1 MFHFK
6 FINKKRVIYSDF
18 IPETEHFF
26 TTRETVIRSQ
36 EEDMHELVEANKQD
50 IANYLK
56 IDKDLLI
63 SPTQTH
69 TSNVRIASKRIKK
82 YPNTDALIDDDSSI
96 AIYLNFADCTP
107 VILYDKKHNVGAIA
121 HAGWRGTA
129 GQIVQ
134 KTVDLMK
141 EEYYTSTKDLYA
153 VIGPTIAICCYGVG
167 EDVFEQLKDS
177 VSVIEPYNRQIYE
190 KIYVDLKGINKQ
202 QLLDIGVARQNI
214 DVCPYCTS
222 CNNDMFFS
230 YRKEQG
236 ATSRHSAILKIKEH
250 KIKRPI

>member
-1 MFHFK
+1 MFHIK
-6 FINKKRVIYSDF
+6 FINKKRVIYSDL

-36 EEDMHELVEANKQD
+36 EDDMQELVQINKDD
-50 IANYLK
+50 IANYLNL
-56 IDKDLLI
+56 DKNFLI

-69 TSNVRIASKRIKK
+69 TNNVRLASKRIKV
-82 YPNTDALIDDDSSI
+82 YPNTDALIDDDATI

-107 VILYDKKHNVGAIA
+107 IILYDKKHNVGAVV
-121 HAGWRGTA
+121 HAGWRGTV
-129 GQIVQ
+129 GHIVQ
-134 KTVDLMK
+134 NTVAIMK
-141 EEYYTSTKDLYA
+141 DEYFTNSEDLYA

-167 EDVFEQLKDS
+167 EDVFEQLKSS
-177 VSVIEPYNRQIYE
+177 VSDITPYNRQIYE

-202 QLLDIGVARQNI
+202 QLLDIGVPRQNI

-230 YRKEQG
+230 YRKEHG
-236 ATSRHSAILKIKEH
+236 TTSRHSAVLKIKN
-250 KIKRPI
+250 KK

>member
-1 MFHFK
+1 MFHIK

-36 EEDMHELVEANKQD
+36 EEELEELVQINKED
-50 IANYLK
+50 IANYLN
-56 IDKDLLI
+56 IDKTFLI

-69 TSNVRIASKRIKK
+69 TSNVRLASKKIKS
-82 YPNTDALIDDDSSI
+82 YPNTDALIDDDPTI

-107 VILYDKKHNVGAIA
+107 IILYDKRHNIGAVV
-121 HAGWRGTA
+121 HAGWRGTV

-134 KTVDLMK
+134 KTVALMK
-141 EEYYTSTKDLYA
+141 DEDYTNSEDLYA
-153 VIGPTIAICCYGVG
+153 VVGPTIAICCYGVG
-167 EDVFEQLKDS
+167 KDVFEQLKTS
-177 VSVIEPYNRQIYE
+177 VSIIEPYNRQIYE

-202 QLLDIGVARQNI
+202 QLLDIGIPRQNI

-230 YRKEQG
+230 YRKEHG
-236 ATSRHSAILKIKEH
+236 TTSRHSAVLKLKNL
-250 KIKRPI
+250 K